1 MEQFFSNI
9 ITIFQN
15 AFIVMW
21 YWMNTYKWELVLF
34 IALAVVVVFEIQE
47 ASVHFVDDERKVV

>member
-1 MEQFFSNI
+1 MEQFLSNI